1 MVHAVA
7 EIMPRSV
14 LLICEIM
21 IIYYFCPLGD
31 HILIVGIG
39 LIEKLNKNQLNSL
52 SRRRRRRRRAHWAGM
67 VTKGFTEKGRHA

>member
-21 IIYYFCPLGD
+21 IIYYFCPLDD
-31 HILIVGIG
+31 HLLIVGIG
-39 LIEKLNKNQLNSL
+39 LTEKLNKKQLNSF
-52 SRRRRRRRRAHWAGM
+52 SRRRRRAHWAET
-67 VTKGFTEKGRHA
+67 VTKGFMEKGRHG